1 MRESFITKEET
12 MDNMIIISGEK
23 GCKVHHIARV
33 ICSLP
38 NVYWYSNIDNGIH
51 PWNISSAKSSKVT
64 ARKITPKHFDRVMEN
79 GDKLPPFWDYVQ
91 GFFPKQE
98 DYLRAIFFPALE
110 KARRQTSKTLVFT
123 THLPPFNLRQYF
135 GTIPT
140 INVLYDA
147 KRALKRRLLTS
158 SNFPGYVR
166 QKDFVPEDNPYLVY
180 LESLKKQK
188 KDFTQ
193 KDLWA
198 QKTHMTFW
206 KNEYSKEYEDYLS
219 FYMNKNLETR
229 KMKFANVHNV
239 NMDKVDWKSTK
250 KFLRT
255 YMTVPQ
261 DAVDELNIMSL

>member
-1 MRESFITKEET
+1 
-12 MDNMIIISGEK
+12 
-23 GCKVHHIARV
+23 
-33 ICSLP
+33 
-38 NVYWYSNIDNGIH
+38 
-51 PWNISSAKSSKVT
+51 
-64 ARKITPKHFDRVMEN
+64 MEN
-79 GDKLPPFWDYVQ
+79 GDRLPPLWDYVQ

-123 THLPPFNLRQYF
+123 THLPPFYLRQYF

-166 QKDFVPEDNPYLVY
+166 QKDIVPEDNPYLIY

-206 KNEYSKEYEDYLS
+206 KEEYSKEYEDYL
-219 FYMNKNLETR
+219 KAE
-229 KMKFANVHNV
+229 
-239 NMDKVDWKSTK
+239 
-250 KFLRT
+250 
-255 YMTVPQ
+255 
-261 DAVDELNIMSL
+261 